1 VYLKYNNK
9 YKKYMKPITLRV
21 KENCSPLKQ
30 TTDPEKKFTAQGAG
44 EQGQLQNI
52 SVTGK
57 PGTTTFVP
65 ATRRVERLVK
75 PGTKEYDRWKKAMD
89 ANPNLEADLGY
100 KPKTI
105 VSKGSLDVKIEEPKT
120 EAIQGTTSDVFRT
133 FDQRKYGA
141 GGRLEKIQQ
150 RQERKAGRQEE
161 RRLNRAARKGAIDKN
176 SQEYKDQLLAAK
188 KKRYGQGEIAKHARE
203 QMQDSDQ
210 AIIHRE
216 QITQKKTPRLST
228 YTKNF
233 EVPTRAQAGGGPVK
247 APEGTKSSSDVI
259 EEGKNY
265 VQGLGGG
272 SGSVTSGTK
281 KGLFNPMNF
290 SESVM
295 GDKKSGI
302 NMQSSAL
309 KMNKPAPFKMKG
321 YGKKGC

>member
-1 VYLKYNNK
+1 
-9 YKKYMKPITLRV
+9 MKPITSRV

-57 PGTTTFVP
+57 PGTTAFVP

-120 EAIQGTTSDVFRT
+120 EAVQGTTSDVFRT

-161 RRLNRAARKGAIDKN
+161 RRLKRAGRQGVIDKD
-176 SQEYKDQLLAAK
+176 SQDYKDQLMAAK
-188 KKRYGQGEIAKHARE
+188 KKRYGQGAVSQEIRK
-203 QMQDSDQ
+203 QMEDPAQ
-210 AIIHRE
+210 AVIHRE

-228 YTKNF
+228 YTRNF
-233 EVPTRAQAGGGPVK
+233 EVPTKAQAGGGAVK
-247 APEGTKSSSDVI
+247 APAGTKASSDVI
-259 EEGKNY
+259 EEGKKFVLSEGN
-265 VQGLGGG
+265 
-272 SGSVTSGTK
+272 GSVVSGTK
-281 KGLFNPMNF
+281 KGLFNSMSF
-290 SESVM
+290 SDNVM
-295 GDKKSGI
+295 DNKKSP
-302 NMQSSAL
+302 NEMKSSAM